1 MRLAAYQFGVTGD
14 VKQNMDVI
22 SNAVRQAAEQKADLV
37 IFPECAVSGYPPRN
51 IAKAENIDLSAVDR
65 AIKELRELSDSL
77 GISIIA
83 GTAFFESKYYNRAYF
98 FSPGQTPKWYGKRAL
113 YGWDEENFA
122 PGSEDGIFRIGDL
135 TVGVRICYEI
145 RFPEYFRE
153 LYRAHTDLDI
163 VLFYDV
169 SDTDDAG
176 RYDLIKSH
184 IVTRAV
190 ENVTPFLSV
199 NATAPFQTAPTC
211 FVDASGKVLA
221 ECMRNTEELL
231 VIDFDKKDP
240 DFGEKDRIRYSNLL
254 LDRS

>member
-14 VKQNMDVI
+14 IKQNMSVI
-22 SNAVRQAAEQKADLV
+22 VSAVRQAAEQKADLV
-37 IFPECAVSGYPPRN
+37 IFPECAVSGYPPKN
-51 IAKAENIDLSAVDR
+51 IAKAENIDFSAVDR
-65 AIKELRELSDSL
+65 AIKELKELSDSL
-77 GISIIA
+77 GISIIT
-83 GTAFFESKYYNRAYF
+83 GTAFFDSKYYNRAYL

-113 YGWDEENFA
+113 YGWDEDNFT
-122 PGSEDGIFRIGDL
+122 PGSEDGIFRIGGL

-176 RYDLIKSH
+176 RYELIKSH

-211 FVDASGKVLA
+211 FVDVSGKVLA
-221 ECMRNTEELL
+221 ECARNTEKLL

-240 DFGEKDRIRYSNLL
+240 DFGEKGRIRYSDLL
-254 LDRS
+254 SGRS

>member
-1 MRLAAYQFGVTGD
+1 MKLAAYQFGVAGD
-14 VKQNMDVI
+14 VKQNMSAI

-51 IAKAENIDLSAVDR
+51 IDKAESIDFSAINC
-65 AIKELRELSDSL
+65 AIKELQELSDSL
-77 GISIIA
+77 GINIIA
-83 GTAFFESKYYNRAYF
+83 GTAFSESGYYNRAYL
-98 FSPGQTPKWYGKRAL
+98 FSPGRDVKWYGKRAL
-113 YGWDEENFA
+113 YGWDEENFT
-122 PGSEDGIFRIGDL
+122 PGSEDGIFRIGNV

-153 LYRAHTDLDI
+153 LYRARTDLDV

-169 SDTDDAG
+169 ADTDDSS

-211 FVDASGKVLA
+211 FVNASGKVMG
-221 ECMRNTEELL
+221 ECTRNTEELL
-231 VIDFDKKDP
+231 IYDFDKKDP
-240 DFGEKDRIRYSNLL
+240 DFGEKGRNKYSDLL
-254 LDRS
+254 TGRS

>member
-14 VKQNMDVI
+14 VKQNMSVI
-22 SNAVRQAAEQKADLV
+22 VSAVRQAAEQKADLV
-37 IFPECAVSGYPPRN
+37 IFPECAVSGYPPKN
-51 IAKAENIDLSAVDR
+51 IAKAENIDFSAVDR
-65 AIKELRELSDSL
+65 AIKELKELSDSL
-77 GISIIA
+77 GISIIT
-83 GTAFFESKYYNRAYF
+83 GTAFFDSKYYNRAYL

-113 YGWDEENFA
+113 YGWDEDNFT
-122 PGSEDGIFRIGDL
+122 PGSEDGIFRIGGL

-176 RYDLIKSH
+176 RYELIKSH

-211 FVDASGKVLA
+211 FVDASGKVPA
-221 ECMRNTEELL
+221 ECARNKEELL
-231 VIDFDKKDP
+231 IYDFEVKAL
-240 DFGEKDRIRYSNLL
+240 DFGEKGRVRYSDLL
-254 LDRS
+254 TGRS

>member
-14 VKQNMDVI
+14 VKQNMSVI
-22 SNAVRQAAEQKADLV
+22 VSAVRQAAEQKADLV
-37 IFPECAVSGYPPRN
+37 IFPECAVSGYPPKN
-51 IAKAENIDLSAVDR
+51 IAKAENIDFSAVDR
-65 AIKELRELSDSL
+65 AIKELKELSDSL
-77 GISIIA
+77 GISIIT
-83 GTAFFESKYYNRAYF
+83 GTAFFDSKYYNRAYL

-113 YGWDEENFA
+113 YGWDEDNFT
-122 PGSEDGIFRIGDL
+122 PGSEDGIFRIGGL

-176 RYDLIKSH
+176 RYEMIKSH

-211 FVDASGKVLA
+211 FVDASGKVPA
-221 ECMRNTEELL
+221 ECARNKEELL
-231 VIDFDKKDP
+231 IYDFEVKAL
-240 DFGEKDRIRYSNLL
+240 DFGEKGRVRYSDLL
-254 LDRS
+254 TGRS